1 MNGPSTTAA
10 TGPPS
15 GQPVDRALVDLTVE
29 DDRWLDLLAAAG
41 PDPLARDLDRVAR
54 AALADASG
62 PSGAVE
68 IGVLLADDRAVQ
80 DLNRTY
86 RGVDRPTNV
95 LSFPMIGPMTGLPLT
110 GSTSTLDASPT
121 PPPEA
126 PIMLGDIAMAF
137 ETVAAEARSEGKS
150 PRDHLYHL
158 LVHGVLHLLG
168 YDHET
173 DQDAERME
181 RLEARIVARFGIA
194 DRYAGPE
201 GRTV

>member
-1 MNGPSTTAA
+1 MSGPSTTVA

-15 GQPVDRALVDLTVE
+15 GQPADRALVDLTVE

-41 PDPLARDLDRVAR
+41 SDPLARDLDIVAR
-54 AALADASG
+54 TALADASG
-62 PSGAVE
+62 PSGALE
-68 IGVLLADDRAVQ
+68 IGVLLTDDRAVR
-80 DLNRTY
+80 DLNRAY

-95 LSFPMIGPMTGLPLT
+95 LSFPMAGPMIGPPLT
-110 GSTSTLDASPT
+110 ESTATTDPSP
-121 PPPEA
+121 PAPPEA

-137 ETVAAEARSEGKS
+137 ETVAAEARTEGKT

-194 DRYAGPE
+194 DPYVGPDD
-201 GRTV
+201 RTA